1 MKMLQNQEHSV
12 DRLKNKQRYLLDQL
26 KTMKLIGT
34 MIWGSGPLLII
45 LIFLFMLI
53 QGLIPA
59 IQLFSSKQIID
70 GISAKGESS
79 DISIIWACIY
89 AISMILMVLLDS
101 IKKWIGKILSERSLL
116 SINLLL
122 LEAWEKVPGMKFFDE
137 KKYRN
142 RLDTLQDATGWL
154 PSQIIT
160 VSINFITG
168 LISIGGIILLIGSLS
183 PILAVLLVL
192 STIPYALKQ
201 NKYGEL
207 DWEYEKELAED
218 RRRMNYARDM
228 LLGRRASKE
237 VRLFSL
243 ESFFLKLYR
252 MKFQNIFTRFKIMQ
266 KSFVRGSILTGLL
279 SGIVAGLGYLW
290 IIYQISNESISLGD
304 IALYLL
310 AIFQLSKELMGV
322 SNDGADALELWRMGT
337 DFRIFIESEPDIH
350 QVPNPQT
357 GLYGEP
363 MSIEFR
369 NVTFKYPYG
378 KHEEEEE
385 EDDDDD
391 DEYEYEYEED
401 DDSLEDYDID
411 SHASFDDQDN
421 DREYI
426 LNNVSFKILP
436 GEHVALVGGNGSGK
450 TTIVKLLCRFYEPTS
465 GSILINGRDIKTLD
479 INELRSN
486 ISAIFQDYGKYSL
499 TVEENITISDLQRQD
514 KQKLKEVATI
524 AQVDEFIKKLPNKY
538 NSLLGPEWGGEDLS
552 GGQWQRI
559 AIARAIYQDSDLI
572 IMDEPTAALD
582 IRAEYELYNNFRALA
597 KGKSV
602 LLISHRF
609 STVKMANRILVLK
622 NGSIVEEGEHKQL
635 MELGGEYAK
644 MYKVQAEYFYENKD

>member
-1 MKMLQNQEHSV
+1 MLVMKMLQNQEHKV

-26 KTMKLIGT
+26 KTMKLIGI
-34 MIWGSGPLLII
+34 MIWRSGPVLI
-45 LIFLFMLI
+45 LFLFLFIFI

-59 IQLFSSKQIID
+59 VQLFSSKQIID
-70 GISAKGESS
+70 GISAKGQSS
-79 DISIIWACIY
+79 NLSITWAWIY

-101 IKKWIGKILSERSLL
+101 IKKWIGKILSERSML

-142 RLDTLQDATGWL
+142 RLDALQDATGWL

-168 LISIGGIILLIGSLS
+168 LISIVGIILLIGSLS
-183 PILAVLLVL
+183 PILAVLLVI

-218 RRRMNYARDM
+218 RRYMNYARDM

-237 VRLFSL
+237 VRLFGL

-252 MKFQNIFTRFKIMQ
+252 MKFQNIFTRFKILQ

-279 SGIVAGLGYLW
+279 SGSVAGLGYLW
-290 IIYQISNESISLGD
+290 IIYQISNEAISLGD

-310 AIFQLSKELMGV
+310 AIFQLSKELMEV

-337 DFRIFIESEPDIH
+337 DFRIFIESEPDIR
-350 QVPNPQT
+350 QVSNPQT

-378 KHEEEEE
+378 KYEEDAE
-385 EDDDDD
+385 EDD
-391 DEYEYEYEED
+391 D
-401 DDSLEDYDID
+401 DDSLEDYNSDI
-411 SHASFDDQDN
+411 HENFNYQDN

-426 LNNVSFKILP
+426 LNNVSFKISP
-436 GEHVALVGGNGSGK
+436 GENVALVGGNGSGK
-450 TTIVKLLCRFYEPTS
+450 TTIVKLLCRFYDPTS

-479 INELRSN
+479 INELRNN

-499 TVEENITISDLQRQD
+499 TVDENITISNLQKQD
-514 KQKLKEVATI
+514 KKKLKEVAKI
-524 AQVDEFIKKLPNKY
+524 AQVDEFIKKLPNDY
-538 NSLLGPEWGGEDLS
+538 NSLLGPEWGGADLS

-559 AIARAIYQDSDLI
+559 AISRAIYQDSDLI

-582 IRAEYELYNNFRALA
+582 IRAEYELYNNFRELA

-622 NGSIVEEGEHKQL
+622 NGSIVEEGDHKQL